1 MDELGIATGTE
12 RLDGAGLQASID
24 ALEAMA
30 SALDADIAT
39 AIGIDALQEIGAT
52 QVSLRNRAQ
61 QLIDAQIDLLAGGVA
76 VTAEQINAAARY
88 ATATIA
94 QMKDWK
100 KKIDTVA
107 KVVDFFGVVMTGDG
121 AKILL
126 AAIDLKAALG

>member
-1 MDELGIATGTE
+1 
-12 RLDGAGLQASID
+12 
-24 ALEAMA
+24 
-30 SALDADIAT
+30 
-39 AIGIDALQEIGAT
+39 
-52 QVSLRNRAQ
+52 
-61 QLIDAQIDLLAGGVA
+61 